1 MPSVLESEVIRTT
14 VVPECEGNEDKLTNC
29 LKQLEGSTACQY
41 VLLQCGSSPDEES
54 DIREPDDSQD
64 EESDIGGPDDSRNEG
79 SDIIEPDDFQDEASD
94 NRSPDVSQEEGSD
107 NIGSDN
113 PQGEVSGSRSPDVSR
128 EEGSDNEGSGSDGSG
143 NGNND
148 LAASEASSGG
158 AATHIIVIVVVV
170 EVIAIIVTVVLILAI
185 ICLRR
190 RAKRVPGTQTT
201 LQPLEMRDGKMED
214 GSSMHLDN
222 PVYGSG
228 IEQHTPSHVVGE
240 PEHNFI
246 NPLYALA
253 RDVIPQRAEGV
264 TGHEYAPVQI
274 CHSENGGTEA
284 GGGNSQYEN
293 EEGYSEDP

>member
-29 LKQLEGSTACQY
+29 LKQLEGSIACQY

-54 DIREPDDSQD
+54 DIRGPEDSRD
-64 EESDIGGPDDSRNEG
+64 EESDIGGPDDSLDEG
-79 SDIIEPDDFQDEASD
+79 SDIIGPDDFQDEASD
-94 NRSPDVSQEEGSD
+94 NRSPDVSQDEGSD
-107 NIGSDN
+107 NIGPDD
-113 PQGEVSGSRSPDVSR
+113 PQDEVSDSRNPDVSR
-128 EEGSDNEGSGSDGSG
+128 EEGSDNEGSGIDGSG
-143 NGNND
+143 NGDD
-148 LAASEASSGG
+148 LAASEASSDG
-158 AATHIIVIVVVV
+158 AATHIIIIVVVV
-170 EVIAIIVTVVLILAI
+170 EVIAIIVTIILILAI
-185 ICLRR
+185 ICLRG

-228 IEQHTPSHVVGE
+228 IEQPTPSHVVGE

-253 RDVIPQRAEGV
+253 RDVIPQRAKGV
-264 TGHEYAPVQI
+264 TECEYASVQI

-293 EEGYSEDP
+293 EESYSEDL